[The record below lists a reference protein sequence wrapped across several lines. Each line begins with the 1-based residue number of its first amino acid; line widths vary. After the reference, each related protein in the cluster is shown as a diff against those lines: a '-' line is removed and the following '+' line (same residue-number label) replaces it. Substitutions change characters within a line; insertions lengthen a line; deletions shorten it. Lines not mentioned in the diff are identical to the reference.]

1 MAEDSTATAQL
12 IELIHDISF
21 KDLPVQVVHD
31 TKRLIVDTVGCA
43 LGARHYAAARM
54 VAEVAAEM
62 GGPGSGSAPATVV
75 GTTVRAS
82 PAATAAANMY
92 LGNYLDADDTYLS
105 FSHPGVAAVFPGLA
119 FAESLGLSGEA
130 LITAIALGYEVGCRV
145 GGALE
150 FMRLTPTGDV
160 DAVPGCLGWYGFIV
174 AGAVGKLLDFA
185 PAQYNN
191 AFGLAGWTSPIE
203 TGQFFAPVLRPGKH
217 MLKYSPVS
225 SMGMTGV
232 MAAQLAHKGF
242 VGEHD
247 IFDAPEEFWRAFGT
261 VGLSRQRLL
270 AGLGETWQ
278 VSQTSF
284 KPYSACRYGHPAIDL
299 FTKLIERHALEP
311 QEIDR
316 VVVRT
321 FERGV
326 DWLGPTYAPETPS
339 DLQFSIPMA
348 LGAAA
353 HGSDL
358 GPSWQHDESIHDPR
372 HLAFARKVV
381 IEGHPD
387 SGQAIVEQMLA
398 TGRFT
403 RIPNE
408 VQISARGKEFTES
421 CEYAW
426 GDPWSDDTRMTDD
439 QVMDKYY
446 TYAKAVLSADRVD
459 QSLQVM
465 FTLDKVSNVAEEL
478 TPLLQQES
486 E

>member
-1 MAEDSTATAQL
+1 MGDETTATAQL
-12 IELIHDISF
+12 IDLIHDISF
-21 KDLPVQVVHD
+21 DDLPTRVVHD
-31 TKRLIVDTVGCA
+31 TKRLIADTVGCA
-43 LGARHYAAARM
+43 LGARHYAAARI

-62 GGPGSGSAPATVV
+62 GGPGAGAPATVV
-75 GTTVRAS
+75 GTTVKAS
-82 PAATAAANMY
+82 PAATTAANMY

-119 FAESLGLSGEA
+119 FAESVGLSGEA
-130 LITAIALGYEVGCRV
+130 LITAVALGYEVGCRV

-150 FMRLTPTGDV
+150 FIRLTPAGDIE
-160 DAVPGCLGWYGFIV
+160 AVPGCLGWYGFSV
-174 AGAVGKLLDFA
+174 AGAVGKLLDFT

-191 AFGLAGWTSPIE
+191 AFGLAGWTAPIE

-225 SMGMTGV
+225 SMGINGV

-242 VGEHD
+242 VGEQN

-261 VGLSRQRLL
+261 VGLNRQRLL
-270 AGLGETWQ
+270 AELGETWQ
-278 VSQTSF
+278 VSRTSF
-284 KPYSACRYGHPAIDL
+284 KPYSACRYGHPAIAL
-299 FTKLIERHALEP
+299 FTKLIRRHELEP
-311 QEIDR
+311 QDIDR

-326 DWLGPTYAPETPS
+326 NWLGPTYAPETPS

-358 GPSWQHDESIHDPR
+358 GPSWQDDESIHDPR
-372 HLAFARKVV
+372 YLAFARKVV
-381 IEGHPD
+381 VEGHPD
-387 SGQAIVEQMLA
+387 SGKVIFEQMLA

-408 VQISARGKEFTES
+408 VQINARGKEFSES
-421 CEYAW
+421 CEYVW
-426 GDPWSDDTRMTDD
+426 GDPGSDDTRMTDD
-439 QVMDKYY
+439 QVKDKYR
-446 TYAKAVLSADRVD
+446 TYAQAALSAAQVD

-465 FTLDKVSNVAEEL
+465 FTLDKVNNVAKEL
-478 TPLLQQES
+478 TPLLQQE
-486 E
+486 